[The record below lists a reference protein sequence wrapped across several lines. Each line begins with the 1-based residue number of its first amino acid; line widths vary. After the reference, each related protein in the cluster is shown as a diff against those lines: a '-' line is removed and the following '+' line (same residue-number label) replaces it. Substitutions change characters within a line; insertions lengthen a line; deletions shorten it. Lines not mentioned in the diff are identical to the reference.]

1 MTETLQVAAGL
12 DLHKKFILATI
23 LTRSEG
29 KKQEK
34 FERTQDGLI
43 RLKDWILNNKVQ
55 ALGCES
61 TSDYWVLIYDMLN
74 QYIPV
79 IVGNARDIK
88 ALSHKKTDKVDSE
101 LIALLTFK
109 GMIQASRIMPKSH
122 REFRS
127 QARLRHRLIEKRTD
141 VKNEMHH
148 ILDAELFRLSD
159 AFKDIFG
166 KTGLVVLNGVTNGL
180 PVDEILDRVPPTVR
194 YKERVLREVMVQT
207 LSQDALFRLRI
218 CLTVMYCLDEQINLI
233 TRSSIDYAYSQYSR
247 EMKILTSVP
256 GIGDVGAMILLAEI
270 GDVRDFSSGDK
281 LASWLGIV
289 PRVYQSADKLH
300 TGSITKRGSEHVRW
314 ILTQIAHV
322 AARSRNNALRLFYSR
337 KKPIIGAGKSVIALA
352 RKIVVIV
359 WHLLTN
365 DELYDDGMFVK
376 RAPLKHVSVKIP
388 TITSLEEILRL
399 LKEAAVII
407 KSPDPDP
414 V

>member
-1 MTETLQVAAGL
+1 MTEILQVAAGL
-12 DLHKKFILATI
+12 DLHKKFILATV
-23 LTRSEG
+23 LSLSG
-29 KKQEK
+29 YKKQER
-34 FERTQDGLI
+34 FERTRNGLI
-43 RLKDWILNNKVQ
+43 RLKDWIISNGVQ

-61 TSDYWVLIYDMLN
+61 TSDYWVLIYEMLN
-74 QYIPV
+74 PHIPV

-101 LIALLTFK
+101 FIALLTLK
-109 GMIQASRIMPKSH
+109 GMIQPSRIMPKSR

-127 QARLRHRLIEKRTD
+127 QARLRHRLIQKRTY

-148 ILDAELFRLSD
+148 ILDSELFRLSD

-166 KTGLVVLNGVTNGL
+166 KTGMIVLNGVTNGL
-180 PVDEILDRVPPTVR
+180 PVEEILDCVPPTVK
-194 YKERVLREVMVQT
+194 YKERVLREVMEQT
-207 LSQDALFRLRI
+207 LSQDALLRLRI
-218 CLTVMYCLDEQINLI
+218 CLTIMNCLNEQINLI
-233 TRSSIDYAYSQYSR
+233 TQSSIDYAYSNYSR

-256 GIGDVGAMILLAEI
+256 GIGDVSAMILLAEI
-270 GDVRDFSSGDK
+270 GDIKDFSSGDK

-300 TGSITKRGSEHVRW
+300 TGSITKRGSEHARW

-322 AARSRNNALRLFYSR
+322 AARSRNNALKAFYSR
-337 KKPIIGAGKSVIALA
+337 KKVIIGAGKSVIALA
-352 RKIVVIV
+352 RKIVIII

-365 DELYDDGMFVK
+365 DELYDDGIYAK
-376 RAPLKHVSVKIP
+376 KIPPKHVSIKIP
-388 TITSLEEILRL
+388 TITSLEEILQL
-399 LKEAAVII
+399 LKEATVII